1 MQTVQ
6 DRAQHDIPLL
16 VLGGATAVVAI
27 VVAVA
32 EAVHALPSGLAVIV
46 VIAAASIT
54 IRVLFRLRARRSAD
68 PSAAVVANIISLV
81 LLGLSGLFAIVDLET
96 ALQSHDFA
104 YLGDFWLDLGQHLW
118 SLVVVLAIAVPAR
131 TMGWRSILG
140 ILLVGLLG
148 VSTLSLLVGS
158 PVVSALG
165 AYDDRAVALWVPFT
179 EELCKALPV
188 ALFALLAARNRR
200 LRPSALDFGLLGFA
214 SGTGFALIENVDFGR
229 ADGSMTA
236 ALPFSVLFPSIF
248 TQSVGD
254 QTQLVAGHA
263 VWTGLIGL
271 AIGFGVLYSRRFR
284 FAWVAIPIAFLISFA
299 EHGLVNA
306 ARPPVL
312 AVELTAD
319 GGLSPTLLVAGLLV
333 LAWFEHRPLTSA
345 RDLRAGVLLERAPL
359 AAHRAAL
366 ATLQRP
372 RAAAVP
378 VPAAASTTP
387 MTPPSTISTGEN
399 R

>member
-1 MQTVQ
+1 MQTMQ
-6 DRAQHDIPLL
+6 DRAHHDIPLL
-16 VLGGATAVVAI
+16 VLGGATAVIAI
-27 VVAVA
+27 AIAVA
-32 EAVHALPSGLAVIV
+32 EAVHALPSGLAVIL
-46 VIAAASIT
+46 VIAATSIT
-54 IRVLFRLRARRSAD
+54 LRVLFRLRARRSAD

-81 LLGLSGLFAIVDLET
+81 LLGLSALFAIVDLEV
-96 ALQSHDFA
+96 ALQSHGFT

-118 SLVVVLAIAVPAR
+118 SLLVVLAIAIPAR

-140 ILLVGLLG
+140 MLLVGLLG
-148 VSTLSLLVGS
+148 VSTLSLLVGN

-179 EELCKALPV
+179 EELFKALPV
-188 ALFALLAARNRR
+188 ALFALLAARNLRA
-200 LRPSALDFGLLGFA
+200 RPSALDFGLLGFA

-229 ADGSMTA
+229 VDGSVTD

-271 AIGFGVLYSRRFR
+271 AIGVGVLYSRRFR
-284 FAWVAIPIAFLISFA
+284 FAWVAIPVAFLISFA

-306 ARPPVL
+306 DQPPVF

-319 GGLSPTLLVAGLLV
+319 GRLSPTLLIVSLIA
-333 LAWFEHRPLTSA
+333 LAWFEHRPLTSV
-345 RDLRAGVLLERAPL
+345 RGLRAGVLLERAPL

-372 RAAAVP
+372 RAAAVASP
-378 VPAAASTTP
+378 SAPATAP
-387 MTPPSTISTGEN
+387 MSPTGKN